1 MAEICMRLAK
11 FGPANDAF
19 AGAQPHP
26 AGAQPKSYLAP
37 MLPCALLLGAAGLMV
52 QLAVPAPPEVVE
64 LDCAVKTLAA
74 EAARSLQPQRDP
86 TAVFDALQL
95 DTLCG
100 QRRPPASDPARNW
113 AADGQGE
120 DGEEVPAHAVWVS
133 TGQSI
138 PAALAELI
146 RRRPSREQQRLLV
159 LQNGTHY
166 LNETLR
172 LGSEHSGVTI
182 RAAPNARPVLSGGQ
196 LLRTQWAP
204 TTVPSGASGALV
216 ANLSGQQLNWTLQT
230 VFIDG
235 RRAIRS
241 RYPNGAKKPSWSNCV
256 HAKTLNLPRQ
266 ARDKRKDTLRKQR
279 RLLQEIPSA
288 KASTPLRTRAGS
300 VAPLVGCHPRFPSLA
315 TPQSSTSAI
324 HVVPTRRSS
333 RSFCRARAGR
343 SANSNHPQA
352 TGAGHGRCVCR
363 NGFLCVH
370 HSLSHGKRRFTKTGS
385 GHTQEKLTDRENVSA
400 GRFNEPQ
407 ACWRWREDVY
417 NPRRASVRETGL
429 FEPFI
434 HKCDLFTKT
443 GSGQT

>member
-1 MAEICMRLAK
+1 
-11 FGPANDAF
+11 
-19 AGAQPHP
+19 
-26 AGAQPKSYLAP
+26 

-74 EAARSLQPQRDP
+74 EAARALQPQRDP

-100 QRRPPASDPARNW
+100 QRRPPASDPARSS

-120 DGEEVPAHAVWVS
+120 DGEEVPAHAVWV
-133 TGQSI
+133 TPGQSL

-196 LLRTQWAP
+196 LLRTQWEP

-230 VFIDG
+230 VFING

-241 RYPNGAKKPSWSNCV
+241 RYPNGAKN
-256 HAKTLNLPRQ
+256 AFLEQ
-266 ARDKRKDTLRKQR
+266 LRSCKNAQ
-279 RLLQEIPSA
+279 
-288 KASTPLRTRAGS
+288 
-300 VAPLVGCHPRFPSLA
+300 
-315 TPQSSTSAI
+315 
-324 HVVPTRRSS
+324 
-333 RSFCRARAGR
+333 
-343 SANSNHPQA
+343 
-352 TGAGHGRCVCR
+352 
-363 NGFLCVH
+363 
-370 HSLSHGKRRFTKTGS
+370 FTK
-385 GHTQEKLTDRENVSA
+385 
-400 GRFNEPQ
+400 
-407 ACWRWREDVY
+407 
-417 NPRRASVRETGL
+417 
-429 FEPFI
+429 I
-434 HKCDLFTKT
+434 